1 MKARPVRRRGPYTE
15 PVTGSWA
22 LVVPLALGAAVSPA
36 MITLQLLILSSG
48 AKSVS
53 RAWGF
58 ALGMLLT
65 IAAFIVL
72 VATVA
77 RGLTL
82 GGASQSVTE
91 RVVKLLAAALLV
103 LLGIRALRRPAG
115 SGATQR
121 VKNMTAKDPWSAFV
135 LLGFVSM
142 WLNLSSLV
150 LMLPAVH
157 VSVTAGTDV
166 EAQLLFIALCAV
178 APGLLP
184 VLAATLLGKRADSVL
199 GTLNRFTTDHAN
211 QINAG
216 ICFLFSALLV
226 WSAAR

>member
-1 MKARPVRRRGPYTE
+1 MN
-15 PVTGSWA
+15 GSWG
-22 LVVPLALGAAVSPA
+22 LVVPLALGSAVSPA

-48 AKSVS
+48 QKAVS

-58 ALGMLLT
+58 ALGMLVT
-65 IAAFIVL
+65 SVVFIAL

-82 GGASQSVTE
+82 GGASQSTTE
-91 RVVKLLAAALLV
+91 RVIKVITAVLLV

-121 VKNMTAKDPWSAFV
+121 VQNMTHKDPWRDFV
-135 LLGFVSM
+135 ILGFVSM

-157 VSVTAGTDV
+157 ISVTTGTDV
-166 EAQLLFIALCAV
+166 TAQLVFITLCAV
-178 APGLLP
+178 APGVLP
-184 VLAATLLGKRADSVL
+184 VLAATLLGRRADGVL
-199 GTLNRFTTDHAN
+199 GALNRFTTDHAN

-216 ICFLFSALLV
+216 ICFLFTALLL
-226 WSAAR
+226 WSAVR